1 MWGFVTLFLRTAG
14 KLPKGATTGP
24 GFVFGYVLPFQMAV
38 KGTSTKYRTVRIAIT
53 EETPY
58 ENDIG
63 VLYSAFKACQKD
75 WDKSTPKGYRPLILP
90 NKDTLGMDPK
100 KMRWQQF
107 VEKIREDRSLEAD
120 KKRFSDLV
128 FVYWTRGNRTCDQD
142 ILLSFFPRIPH
153 HYLQA
158 ITGCLEIGENQ
169 VTLLDNTQVDNL
181 RSSFEN
187 HRVTNC
193 YTVLKICKLH
203 LVVLQLSNGV
213 NTEDDVPVFLPH
225 TKISRQESFDTAPS
239 SIRM

>member
-1 MWGFVTLFLRTAG
+1 MRIAG
-14 KLPKGATTGP
+14 KLPKGASTGP
-24 GFVFGYVLPFQMAV
+24 GFVFGYILPFQLAV
-38 KGTSTKYRTVRIAIT
+38 KGTSTKYRTVRIAVT

-75 WDKSTPKGYRPLILP
+75 WDKSTPKGYRPLMLP

-128 FVYWTRGNRTCDQD
+128 FVYWTRNNRNCDQD
-142 ILLSFFPRIPH
+142 ILLSFLPRIPH

-169 VTLLDNTQVDNL
+169 VTLLDNTQIDNL
-181 RSSFEN
+181 RTSFES

-193 YTVLKICKLH
+193 YTVIKICKLH